1 MHPFMLSE
9 LACGNLHQRSEI
21 LALLKDLPQAT
32 VAQDKE
38 VLFFIEEHKL
48 MGKGIGY
55 VDAHL
60 LAARL
65 IPFIQQRKENATCP

>member
-1 MHPFMLSE
+1 
-9 LACGNLHQRSEI
+9 
-21 LALLKDLPQAT
+21 LLKDLPQAT

>member
-60 LAARL
+60 LAACL